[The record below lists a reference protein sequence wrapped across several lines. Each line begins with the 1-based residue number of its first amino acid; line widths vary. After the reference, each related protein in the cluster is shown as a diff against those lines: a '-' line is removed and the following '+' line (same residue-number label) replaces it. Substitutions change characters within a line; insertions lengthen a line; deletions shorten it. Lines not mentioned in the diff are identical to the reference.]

1 MDLSKHDYADNLQM
15 KIVSVLRTTKQ
26 CQRKCANRFASSVSK
41 TNMCFI
47 YAWKHETV
55 CDITLDG

>member
-26 CQRKCANRFASSVSK
+26 CQRKCSNRFASSVSK
-41 TNMCFI
+41 TNHVFYLCLE
-47 YAWKHETV
+47 A
-55 CDITLDG
+55 